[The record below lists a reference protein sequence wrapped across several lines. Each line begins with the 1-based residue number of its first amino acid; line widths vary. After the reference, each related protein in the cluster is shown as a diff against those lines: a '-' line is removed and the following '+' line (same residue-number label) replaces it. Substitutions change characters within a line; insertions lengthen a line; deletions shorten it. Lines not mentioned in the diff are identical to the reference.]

1 MGPEMQAGASGPA
14 QARLKVQTVQHF
26 SVAEA
31 PMYDTVC
38 ENRPQQQNLILPAHT
53 FARQNERSEK
63 RLPFY
68 LANGYKNA
76 LAGIGLSN
84 NNYLLREYSIQ
95 Q

>member
-38 ENRPQQQNLILPAHT
+38 ENRLHQQTTDFAGPYFCGMKTMIVFCFVFKTKLVVLPY
-53 FARQNERSEK
+53 E
-63 RLPFY
+63 
-68 LANGYKNA
+68 
-76 LAGIGLSN
+76 
-84 NNYLLREYSIQ
+84 
-95 Q
+95 